1 MSQPAPRRFV
11 EVFPGLADVAD
22 DVLPEFSR
30 SLPFH
35 PLPFLQELL
44 LAAERK
50 QQNEWNR
57 AGLTAL
63 EAVSV
68 GLLREL
74 QAARA
79 LFGDESSLL
88 FDWVKLAI
96 ARFVARAAFDT
107 GDLARTHEWLIRAVA
122 VEEYCGD
129 GEYTFDFS
137 LLAGALAAPQ
147 ELVGALVTDAV
158 LDWLVTLFAH
168 STRSGDLLSHAR
180 EIFPVPGKM
189 VSAGIFSRASFPGL
203 VLDVLIQ
210 RAQWAARYQP
220 QDAQAAAAP
229 LLALLDAG
237 ILSEGDRAGI
247 ELFLATNT
255 YPFAGEP
262 QAERARRALATYFD
276 SYSAG
281 NRLLLRIASCWGD
294 SARLRAIHPQLLE
307 DLASIR
313 TERAQQAASPTEA
326 LLRAGQSFRMLQ
338 PVLRAYAESGDAAS
352 VVEMLAAWSGDVS
365 AQSLVQAPLLA
376 VPSHPVGTLWVSGE
390 TVAPRDTTPKE
401 IFGDFL
407 AALNAFLD
415 VTILFGDQPSLRP
428 TQRGGMHPHPEHGR
442 RFEAESTRLL
452 RLDALSEFSTP
463 LPDRLVLA
471 PGLTVPVQPLLLRH
485 RGHNAALSVSL
496 REPLPA
502 RPLRHVALLGDN
514 TMSSPFELDAV
525 TSILERA
532 GVAVDRIS
540 PTADAFK
547 LAYSDTRYDALWVAA
562 HGEYRSFQLERS
574 ALVLGEGESEELSLD
589 DLAALPA
596 PRGDRRLLVLNV
608 CSGGHSATF
617 GGPLGVGLG
626 PVLAGQSQAV
636 VSHLWPVG
644 FQFAGAF
651 GVLLADALVCLKDH
665 LGAYGEAMRVVLAG
679 REAMLQRLA
688 LLPNAAPVAE
698 RLHEGIDV
706 GNIASWGAPT
716 LLI

>member
-1 MSQPAPRRFV
+1 MSQPAQRRFV
-11 EVFPGLADVAD
+11 EVFPRLADVAE
-22 DVLPEFSR
+22 DVLPEFAR

-35 PLPFLQELL
+35 PLQFLQELL
-44 LAAERK
+44 LAAELK
-50 QQNEWNR
+50 QQNEWTR

-79 LFGDESSLL
+79 LFGDESRLL

-96 ARFVARAAFDT
+96 ARLVARAALDT

-129 GEYTFDFS
+129 GEYTFDYS
-137 LLAGALAAPQ
+137 PLAGALSAPQ
-147 ELVGALVTDAV
+147 ALVGALVTDAV
-158 LDWLVTLFAH
+158 LDWLGTLFAH
-168 STRSGDLLSHAR
+168 SARSGDLLSHAQ

-189 VSAGIFSRASFPGL
+189 ISAGIFSRASFPSL
-203 VLDVLIQ
+203 VLDMLMQ
-210 RAQWAARYQP
+210 RAQWAARYQS

-229 LLALLDAG
+229 LLELLDSG

-255 YPFAGEP
+255 YPFASEP

-276 SYSAG
+276 RYSAA

-294 SARLRAIHPQLLE
+294 SARLREIHSQLLE

-352 VVEMLAAWSGDVS
+352 VVEILAAWSGDVS
-365 AQSLVQAPLLA
+365 AQPLVQVPLLA
-376 VPSHPVGTLWVSGE
+376 VPGHPVGTLWVSGE
-390 TVAPRDTTPKE
+390 TVAPMDTTPKE
-401 IFGDFL
+401 NFGDFL

-428 TQRGGMHPHPEHGR
+428 RQRGGGMHPHPEYGR
-442 RFEAESTRLL
+442 RFEAESIRLL
-452 RLDALSEFSTP
+452 RLDALSEFGTP

-496 REPLPA
+496 REPLPV

-514 TMSSPFELDAV
+514 TMSSAFELDAV

-547 LAYSDTRYDALWVAA
+547 SAYSDTRYDALWVAA

-574 ALVLGEGESEELSLD
+574 ALVLGESEELSLD

-596 PRGDRRLLVLNV
+596 PSGDRRLLVLNV

-626 PVLAGQSQAV
+626 PVLVGRSQTV
-636 VSHLWPVG
+636 ISHLWPVG

-651 GVLLADALVCLKDH
+651 GVLLADAHVRLKDH
-665 LGAYGEAMRVVLAG
+665 LDAYGESMQVVLAG
-679 REAMLQRLA
+679 RESMLQRLA